1 MRKIFEKFI
10 RQCNEDFVEE
20 YPMDAVDV
28 CILDNFV
35 DYVVDRLEI
44 IEMIKN
50 RYEELKARLFNKKEC
65 GWENLREEE
74 KTRIDT
80 FGNEYIYFLN
90 KFECDSKFR
99 D

>member
-44 IEMIKN
+44 IEMIKD
-50 RYEELKARLFNKKEC
+50 RYERGLK
-65 GWENLREEE
+65 W
-74 KTRIDT
+74 T
-80 FGNEYIYFLN
+80 
-90 KFECDSKFR
+90 
-99 D
+99 